1 MSRMKKCD
9 MPAKPVADAYDDLVN
24 AVFSQAYEDLVYS
37 IEQEARS
44 RRKLQYGGLGIGA
57 YRDTIQEVKRYRHD
71 MEQLE
76 KWFREVLPNWR
87 DINPE
92 RIIKQAHQEVQN
104 GLQYN
109 HPCAQL

>member
-1 MSRMKKCD
+1 MKTNRKYN
-9 MPAKPVADAYDDLVN
+9 PEAKPVADAYDDADVERL
-24 AVFSQAYEDLVYS
+24 ED
-37 IEQEARS
+37 
-44 RRKLQYGGLGIGA
+44 
-57 YRDTIQEVKRYRHD
+57 
-71 MEQLE
+71 
-76 KWFREVLPNWR
+76 WFRNVLPNWR